1 MVDHWY
7 VVASRQNTHTFA
19 EAVRHAKAGFLR
31 GGESFS
37 NEMRARHDFFCSS
50 LLSPSSSSLSPSFF
64 SPQEKKKSS
73 QAEASPIIMLSQKL
87 FVEVSSAL
95 LTGRPLR
102 THANFRRVG
111 STCSTPVRA
120 FCSARGCRAS
130 VPPVEHPLSPLLHA
144 PGSPQ
149 GAGEGIKAL
158 ATASR
163 SRQVS
168 CVAGFAGGG
177 SAAAGPGPLY
187 GSVGGQ
193 RLTWLWPMGRNSGFS
208 RRRMPSPWVTRS
220 TTAL

>member
-1 MVDHWY
+1 MISS
-7 VVASRQNTHTFA
+7 ALLCFPPLPPLSFPLSSPPAFPSRRQ
-19 EAVRHAKAGFLR
+19 K
-31 GGESFS
+31 
-37 NEMRARHDFFCSS
+37 
-50 LLSPSSSSLSPSFF
+50 
-64 SPQEKKKSS
+64 EKKPGRS
-73 QAEASPIIMLSQKL
+73 QAEATPISMLSQKL

-149 GAGEGIKAL
+149 GAGEGIQAL

-163 SRQVS
+163 RRQVS
-168 CVAGFAGGG
+168 CAAGFAGGG

>member
-1 MVDHWY
+1 MISS
-7 VVASRQNTHTFA
+7 ALLCFPP
-19 EAVRHAKAGFLR
+19 LPPL
-31 GGESFS
+31 SFPL
-37 NEMRARHDFFCSS
+37 SS
-50 LLSPSSSSLSPSFF
+50 PPSFP
-64 SPQEKKKSS
+64 SRRQKEKKPGRS
-73 QAEASPIIMLSQKL
+73 QAEATPISMLSQKL

-102 THANFRRVG
+102 THANFRRIG